1 MNLDPYLD
9 AITESLVAAAE
20 LGDEQTRRTA
30 AALTTAV
37 AAPARLAVLRAL
49 SDMAAEVSKELG
61 DRVVTVRLDG
71 SAAVLEVHTDAPTET
86 TGTAT
91 TFEDVTGDISRVT
104 LRLVEQIK
112 ARAEEAAA
120 QNGVSLNSWVSQAVQ
135 GRCASRCGISAAPT
149 SAPRRVAPRRP
160 GPARPLRRN
169 RPSARTVEREAV
181 RYIAD
186 ARHPKDEEVSP
197 WPSAVPAVS
206 RSRPTRVA

>member
-1 MNLDPYLD
+1 MNLDPYLN

-30 AALTTAV
+30 AALATAV

-135 GRCASRCGISAAPT
+135 GALREQMRYQRRADERAAT
-149 SAPRRVAPRRP
+149 RRAEETGP
-160 GPARPLRRN
+160 GPSATSE
-169 RPSARTVEREAV
+169 PSERE
-181 RYIAD
+181 D
-186 ARHPKDEEVSP
+186 G
-197 WPSAVPAVS
+197 
-206 RSRPTRVA
+206 